1 MLSPSSKIC
10 VLGEETWQAA
20 GTSSSIVIIWDL
32 RFMLHHVK
40 GRTQDIF
47 RTECK
52 LPIGRRSQGVETVI
66 PGQTDANKSELSSK
80 LVEWEDQAVAEVGVE
95 TKMVEV
101 GSRWTVST
109 ATG

>member
-1 MLSPSSKIC
+1 M
-10 VLGEETWQAA
+10 
-20 GTSSSIVIIWDL
+20 
-32 RFMLHHVK
+32 
-40 GRTQDIF
+40 
-47 RTECK
+47 
-52 LPIGRRSQGVETVI
+52 QGVETVI
-66 PGQTDANKSELSSK
+66 PGQTDANNSELSSK

>member
-1 MLSPSSKIC
+1 MQVTHWSK
-10 VLGEETWQAA
+10 
-20 GTSSSIVIIWDL
+20 
-32 RFMLHHVK
+32 
-40 GRTQDIF
+40 
-47 RTECK
+47 
-52 LPIGRRSQGVETVI
+52 GVETVI

-80 LVEWEDQAVAEVGVE
+80 LVEWEDQAVAEVVAG